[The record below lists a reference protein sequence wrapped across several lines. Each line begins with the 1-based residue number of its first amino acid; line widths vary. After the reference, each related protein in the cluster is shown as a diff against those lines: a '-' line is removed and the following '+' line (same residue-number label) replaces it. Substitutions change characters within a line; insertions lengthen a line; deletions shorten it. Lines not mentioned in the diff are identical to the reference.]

1 MAQKNDTTIFVVALF
16 VTAGLIGG
24 GLWAF
29 REPLQTL
36 VSGTNQPPGSP
47 SPSGNA
53 SPGSSTVDP
62 SVAQS
67 ASPSSSASTSTIT
80 ASPTSASPATS
91 GTGTAGTGTSA
102 APEGLFN
109 YGGSTTWAPLR
120 RDLDPV
126 LQKAQPQFKLRYT
139 DPPSGAPGS
148 GSGIKMLLDGQLAFS
163 QSSRPLNDEEYAK
176 AKDRGYALTQIPV
189 AIDGLALAVHPDL
202 AISGLTIA
210 QVKQIYTGKVTN
222 WNQVGGPNLAIK
234 AFSRNLEE
242 GGTVEFFVENILGGE
257 PLSPSVTSI
266 GTTTEAVRQV
276 SVTPGGLYYASTPEI
291 VPQCTVKPIAIG
303 RTADQYVPPYQSP
316 LIPPQACPAQ
326 RNQLN
331 TAVLQSGEYPL
342 TRQLFVIVKQNNQA
356 DQQAGE
362 AYANWVLSPEGQ
374 ELVKKAG
381 FVSIR

>member
-1 MAQKNDTTIFVVALF
+1 MAQKNNDTTIFVVALF

-29 REPLQTL
+29 REPLQNL
-36 VSGTNQPPGSP
+36 VSDTNQPSP
-47 SPSGNA
+47 SPNTSG
-53 SPGSSTVDP
+53 STSTPSSGATP
-62 SVAQS
+62 STSTNTSTTAS
-67 ASPSSSASTSTIT
+67 ASPST
-80 ASPTSASPATS
+80 SPATS
-91 GTGTAGTGTSA
+91 GAVTTSAA

-126 LQKAQPQFKLRYT
+126 LQQAQPQFKLRYT
-139 DPPSGAPGS
+139 DPPAGDPGS
-148 GSGIKMLLDGQLAFS
+148 ASGIKMLLDGQLAFS
-163 QSSRPLNDEEYAK
+163 QSSRPLKDEEYAK
-176 AKDRGYALTQIPV
+176 AKERGYTLTQIPV
-189 AIDGLALAVHPDL
+189 AIDGLALAVHPSL
-202 AISGLTIA
+202 TISGLTIA
-210 QVKQIYTGKVTN
+210 QIKQIYTGQVTN

-234 AFSRNLEE
+234 AYSRRPEE

-257 PLSPSVTSI
+257 TLSPRVTFI

-276 SVTPGGLYYASTPEI
+276 SVDPGGLYYASAPEI
-291 VPQCTVKPIAIG
+291 VPQCTIKPIAIG
-303 RTADQYVPPYQSP
+303 RTADQYVPPYQDP
-316 LIPPQACPAQ
+316 LISPQACPAQ

-342 TRQLFVIVKQNNQA
+342 TRQLFVIVKQNSQA

>member
-36 VSGTNQPPGSP
+36 VSDTNQPSP
-47 SPSGNA
+47 SPNPSGNA
-53 SPGSSTVDP
+53 SPGSSAVDP
-62 SVAQS
+62 S
-67 ASPSSSASTSTIT
+67 ASPSTIT
-80 ASPTSASPATS
+80 ASPTTASPTSVSPATS
-91 GTGTAGTGTSA
+91 GTGTTLA

-202 AISGLTIA
+202 AIAGLTIA

-276 SVTPGGLYYASTPEI
+276 SVTPGGLYYASAPEI

-326 RNQLN
+326 RNELN